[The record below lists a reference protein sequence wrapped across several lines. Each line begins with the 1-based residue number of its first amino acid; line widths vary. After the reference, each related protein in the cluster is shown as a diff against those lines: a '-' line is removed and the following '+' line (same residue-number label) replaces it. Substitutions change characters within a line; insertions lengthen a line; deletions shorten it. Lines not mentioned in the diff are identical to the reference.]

1 MSEALKEQLANVK
14 IGNLR
19 HKHQKNRSYPLEKKV
34 EVVSQYLVLG
44 NMKLVAAMTGV
55 DYGLIR
61 QWKIQPWWMDLEREI
76 RATQNIAVDNKLS
89 KIIERSMDATLDRL
103 EEGEVLV
110 DKKTGKTYRQ
120 PVSMKDA
127 AKVTNDFLTRQAVL
141 RKAEESVEQVSTT
154 SVVDQLKALATEFSK
169 WSNKQNAVDI
179 VDVETIEVT
188 DAISEERGSPVQT
201 RVGVGAQD
209 PSEPSEGT
217 GREEQSALGD
227 DESGES
233 P

>member
-19 HKHQKNRSYPLEKKV
+19 QVHQKNRSYPLEKKV

-89 KIIERSMDATLDRL
+89 KIIEKSMDATLDRL
-103 EEGEVLV
+103 EHGEHLV
-110 DKKTGKTYRQ
+110 DKKTGTVYRQ
-120 PVSMKDA
+120 PVAMKDA
-127 AKVTNDFLTRQAVL
+127 AKVTTDFLTRQSVL
-141 RKAEESVEQVSTT
+141 RKAEDAVEQVSTT
-154 SVVDQLKALATEFSK
+154 SVVDQLKALAIEFAK
-169 WSNKQNAVDI
+169 WSNKQNN
-179 VDVETIEVT
+179 VDVIDIESKEINDT
-188 DAISEERGSPVQT
+188 TSSEDMLEMSGNEDGNRVQIE
-201 RVGVGAQD
+201 D
-209 PSEPSEGT
+209 SEG
-217 GREEQSALGD
+217 
-227 DESGES
+227 ESLPPSTMPGM
-233 P
+233 